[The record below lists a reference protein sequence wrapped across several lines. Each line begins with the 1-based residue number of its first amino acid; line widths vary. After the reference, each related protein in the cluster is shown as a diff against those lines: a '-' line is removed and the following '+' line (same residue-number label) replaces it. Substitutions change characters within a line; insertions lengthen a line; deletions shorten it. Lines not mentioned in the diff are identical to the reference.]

1 MHDLLSI
8 FLITQSRVNNVPLF
22 LLFDVQLRLLTGLL
36 TDEYPAWLTRQ
47 FPAKA
52 RLPTQSGHTHSAAEA
67 ASTCIVTVTMIL
79 LSMTTYFAAGGSNA
93 ISSLDLSNAYNGI
106 GAYNAIVVGILL
118 FAGNWAGPIWWTAAC
133 ALHLKPLTTSIVIA
147 PEGPNHDEQ
156 EDELRKAGINALKQK
171 SSTGSLEKSRDV
183 SSQLPSCDVMQ
194 IQHAGKWTEHIALQT
209 MFVSA
214 ALFAVMLSCT
224 VLRAHLFIWTVFSP
238 KFLYAMAWSLAWHY
252 GVGMGVGGIL
262 YALG

>member
-52 RLPTQSGHTHSAAEA
+52 RLPMSSGHTRSDAEA
-67 ASTCIVTVTMIL
+67 GSTCIVTVTMIL

-106 GAYNAIVVGILL
+106 GAYNAVIVGILL

-133 ALHLKPLTTSIVIA
+133 ALHLKPLTARLVNV
-147 PEGPNHDEQ
+147 PEHPNHDKQ
-156 EDELRKAGINALKQK
+156 EGELRKAGTNAPKHK
-171 SSTGSLEKSRDV
+171 PCIDSKEKSHDA
-183 SSQLPSCDVMQ
+183 MQ

-252 GVGMGVGGIL
+252 GIGMGVGGTL